1 MIVLK
6 DAINQSDMCNPTQE
20 VIDIYSHV
28 PEITELDNR
37 GKTICRPLFSH
48 SSFHYALHLNKE
60 VWLVDWDGEE
70 EFVYLAHTHHN
81 QRLWVKHIN
90 LIPKQV
96 IDGVKNRK
104 GYLLFDNTLEGNRVD
119 GEWFLEP
126 FYKNMKELDLPPNRV
141 IFVTNNFLAEKTH
154 ETWFENQ
161 ETYSEKMKIISFM
174 WNVHDVKRLIQTKN
188 LPTKV
193 VMDDEIKYKSNRI
206 DKIKHFLKINRTNR
220 SERNIFMLFM
230 NHHNLL
236 EKSLV
241 SFPHLPE
248 DTYPNGFEKYLTQN
262 NIQDLQ
268 SKVPFN
274 IDRTDK
280 DNQGPAGHGK
290 GFFDAD
296 LPFQPIHYKNS
307 FVSVVMGAFPF
318 EPNACHLHSSTFNP
332 MYCGQPIIQ
341 FGPYQS
347 LKEMRER
354 GFKTIGK
361 WWDESY
367 DDEHDGWKRLQKV
380 MDVTLQISKLSNKE
394 MLRIF
399 IDMKDVLQHNVDLI
413 SNFDVKTQLHDR
425 LFDDRP
431 QT

>member
-1 MIVLK
+1 
-6 DAINQSDMCNPTQE
+6 
-20 VIDIYSHV
+20 
-28 PEITELDNR
+28 
-37 GKTICRPLFSH
+37 
-48 SSFHYALHLNKE
+48 
-60 VWLVDWDGEE
+60 
-70 EFVYLAHTHHN
+70 
-81 QRLWVKHIN
+81 
-90 LIPKQV
+90 
-96 IDGVKNRK
+96 
-104 GYLLFDNTLEGNRVD
+104 
-119 GEWFLEP
+119 
-126 FYKNMKELDLPPNRV
+126 
-141 IFVTNNFLAEKTH
+141 
-154 ETWFENQ
+154 
-161 ETYSEKMKIISFM
+161 
-174 WNVHDVKRLIQTKN
+174 
-188 LPTKV
+188 
-193 VMDDEIKYKSNRI
+193 
-206 DKIKHFLKINRTNR
+206 
-220 SERNIFMLFM
+220 MLFM

-347 LKEMRER
+347 LREMRER
-354 GFKTIGK
+354 GFKTFGK

>member
-1 MIVLK
+1 MV
-6 DAINQSDMCNPTQE
+6 
-20 VIDIYSHV
+20 
-28 PEITELDNR
+28 
-37 GKTICRPLFSH
+37 
-48 SSFHYALHLNKE
+48 SF
-60 VWLVDWDGEE
+60 
-70 EFVYLAHTHHN
+70 
-81 QRLWVKHIN
+81 Q
-90 LIPKQV
+90 
-96 IDGVKNRK
+96 
-104 GYLLFDNTLEGNRVD
+104 
-119 GEWFLEP
+119 
-126 FYKNMKELDLPPNRV
+126 
-141 IFVTNNFLAEKTH
+141 
-154 ETWFENQ
+154 TWFKNQ
-161 ETYSEKMKIISFM
+161 KTYSEKMKIISFM

-230 NHHNLL
+230 NHHNLF

-354 GFKTIGK
+354 GFKTFGK

>member
-1 MIVLK
+1 
-6 DAINQSDMCNPTQE
+6 
-20 VIDIYSHV
+20 
-28 PEITELDNR
+28 
-37 GKTICRPLFSH
+37 
-48 SSFHYALHLNKE
+48 
-60 VWLVDWDGEE
+60 
-70 EFVYLAHTHHN
+70 
-81 QRLWVKHIN
+81 
-90 LIPKQV
+90 
-96 IDGVKNRK
+96 
-104 GYLLFDNTLEGNRVD
+104 
-119 GEWFLEP
+119 
-126 FYKNMKELDLPPNRV
+126 
-141 IFVTNNFLAEKTH
+141 
-154 ETWFENQ
+154 
-161 ETYSEKMKIISFM
+161 M

-307 FVSVVMGAFPF
+307 FISIVMGAFPF
-318 EPNACHLHSSTFNP
+318 EL
-332 MYCGQPIIQ
+332 
-341 FGPYQS
+341 
-347 LKEMRER
+347 
-354 GFKTIGK
+354 
-361 WWDESY
+361 
-367 DDEHDGWKRLQKV
+367 
-380 MDVTLQISKLSNKE
+380 
-394 MLRIF
+394 
-399 IDMKDVLQHNVDLI
+399 
-413 SNFDVKTQLHDR
+413 
-425 LFDDRP
+425 
-431 QT
+431 